1 MASRADTKTGLVKY
15 EQQVPMIMDNQ
26 ASISLQQ
33 TSLICRKIEINRLY
47 TIDAHQMP
55 RLTYR

>member
-33 TSLICRKIEINRLY
+33 TSLICRKIEINRLH

>member
-1 MASRADTKTGLVKY
+1 MAFRADTKTYVVKY
-15 EQQVPMIMDNQ
+15 EQQVPMIRDNQ
-26 ASISLQQ
+26 AGISLQQ
-33 TSLICRKIEINRLY
+33 TSLICRKIEINRLH